1 MSQSVGQR
9 LRQAR
14 QERDISLE
22 QAAHG
27 THIRLHYLQALEAGD
42 LDRLPSRVQ
51 ARGFLRAYASYL
63 GLDPEPLLLS
73 VNGEQKSEDAVVEPP
88 AEPEEDAIRGRSS
101 ILSKE
106 IFIEIGSNL
115 QHQRELLGLS
125 IEDVERHTHLRVR
138 YLKALETGRLAD
150 LPSSV
155 QGRGMLKNYAEFLG
169 LDPEPV
175 LLRFADALQMRL
187 SEREPVRPE
196 PANRPRPR
204 RSLIAVIRGFPG
216 DFLLGGFLLLLL
228 VGFVVWGAIRISA
241 LRSQTATLPTMPSI
255 ADELLNSTETLP
267 IPTAA
272 VEATPVPPAQPS
284 AEVPVLTD
292 TGVDAAETDIEIT
305 GESDQE
311 PDQTTP
317 PLSDPGR
324 LVNVSLAVNQR
335 AWVRVTVDGDVEF
348 EGRVLP
354 GSAYTFSGDEEV
366 SILTGNGAALQVYF
380 NDQDLGTMG
389 IYGEVVNRVF
399 TPEGMVLPTPTI
411 TPTPT
416 LEPIETASFE
426 VTGTLQPTPQP

>member
-1 MSQSVGQR
+1 MSLSVGQR

-73 VNGEQKSEDAVVEPP
+73 VNGEQKPEDAFVEPP
-88 AEPEEDAIRGRSS
+88 AEPEEDAIRRQSS

-138 YLKALETGRLAD
+138 YLKALEAGRLAD

-175 LLRFADALQMRL
+175 LLRFADALQTRL

-204 RSLIAVIRGFPG
+204 RSLSAVIRGVPG

-255 ADELLNSTETLP
+255 ADELLTSTETLP
-267 IPTAA
+267 TPTAT
-272 VEATPVPPAQPS
+272 VEATPEPPTQPG

-292 TGVDAAETDIEIT
+292 TGVDAAETDTEIT
-305 GESDQE
+305 GESGQE
-311 PDQTTP
+311 SNQTTP
-317 PLSDPGR
+317 PLSDPSR

-335 AWVRVTVDGDVEF
+335 AWVRVTVDGNVEF

-399 TPEGMVLPTPTI
+399 TPEGMVLPPPTI

-416 LEPIETASFE
+416 LEPTEAASLE

>member
-1 MSQSVGQR
+1 MSLTVGRQ

-22 QAAHG
+22 QVAHG

-73 VNGEQKSEDAVVEPP
+73 INGEEKPEDVIVKPSD
-88 AEPEEDAIRGRSS
+88 EPEKNAIQERSS
-101 ILSKE
+101 SQSRE
-106 IFIEIGSNL
+106 IFVEIGSNL

-125 IEDVERHTHLRVR
+125 LEDVERHTHLRVR
-138 YLKALETGRLAD
+138 YLKALETGRLVD

-175 LLRFADALQMRL
+175 LLRFADALQARL
-187 SEREPVRPE
+187 SERQPVHPE
-196 PANRPRPR
+196 PADRPRPR
-204 RSLIAVIRGFPG
+204 RSLSTVIRGFPG

-228 VGFVVWGAIRISA
+228 VGFVVWGAIRIST
-241 LRSQTATLPTMPSI
+241 LRSETDPLPTMPSI
-255 ADELLNSTETLP
+255 ADELLTSTETLP
-267 IPTAA
+267 TPTAT
-272 VEATPVPPAQPS
+272 VEATPQASAQPN
-284 AEVPVLTD
+284 AAVPALTEAD
-292 TGVDAAETDIEIT
+292 VETVETDIEIT
-305 GESDQE
+305 EESGQDSN
-311 PDQTTP
+311 QTTP
-317 PLSDPGR
+317 PLVDPSR

-335 AWVRVTVDGDVEF
+335 AWVRVTVDGNVEF

-399 TPEGMVLPTPTI
+399 TFEGMVLPTPTV
-411 TPTPT
+411 TPT
-416 LEPIETASFE
+416 LTLEPTETPPLEA
-426 VTGTLQPTPQP
+426 TDTIQPTPQP